1 MSKVINLNHITKI
14 EGHAKLALG
23 IKHGKVTKCEL
34 SSTEG
39 SRYFEGLVLGR
50 HYNEAHEITS
60 RICGICSCAHVTA
73 AIMAVEDALQY
84 TPTEQTKELRR
95 LMTLGERIRSH
106 ATHLYFLSLPDYLGY
121 ESALAMAPKYRKEL
135 QNALRLIRA
144 GNNIITVIGSRD
156 LHPVSAAVGGWLKF
170 PSQQQVVELKKQLIT
185 AKKDAIKTCRLFFSL
200 KYPDFESRAEC
211 FSLVGKNR
219 YAILDGWFTSEKVSF
234 NKQQYRRFLQ
244 EYQSSSSTANF
255 VVREGHRY
263 MVGALSR
270 LNNNSEYLS
279 KDAKKMLKL
288 ALKNKRDKKEKSKNN
303 GLKMTLPSHNP
314 YMNNIAQAIEL
325 VHCIDHAI
333 EICCTFEKN
342 GIKDEPIDK
351 IRPRA
356 GTGIA
361 AIEVPRGTLWHEY
374 TINEKGIITKANII
388 TPTAQNLLNIQEDI
402 RQFVPSIIN
411 RKKEYIIEQIEKL
424 IRSYDPCFSCSAHFL
439 EVRWV

>member
-1 MSKVINLNHITKI
+1 MMKTITLNHITKI

-39 SRYFEGLVLGR
+39 SRYFEGLVLSR
-50 HYNEAHEITS
+50 HFNEAHEITS

-73 AIMAVEDALQY
+73 AIMAIEDALRY
-84 TPTEQTKELRR
+84 TPTEQTKQLRR

-121 ESALAMAPKYRKEL
+121 ESALAMASKYKAEL
-135 QNALRLIRA
+135 QNALNLIRA
-144 GNNIITVIGSRD
+144 GNNIIKVIGARD
-156 LHPVSAAVGGWLKF
+156 LHPVSAAVGGWLKL
-170 PSQQQVVELKKQLIT
+170 PKLQQLTELKRQLIT
-185 AKKDAIKTCRLFFSL
+185 AKKDAIKTNRLFFAL
-200 KYPDFESRAEC
+200 TYPKFESRAEC

-288 ALKNKRDKKEKSKNN
+288 ALKSKN
-303 GLKMTLPSHNP
+303 LKQTLKLPSHNP

-333 EICCTFEKN
+333 EICKAFEDD
-342 GIKDEPIDK
+342 GIKDEPVDK
-351 IRPRA
+351 IRIRA

-361 AIEVPRGTLWHEY
+361 AIEVLRGL
-374 TINEKGIITKANII
+374 A
-388 TPTAQNLLNIQEDI
+388 
-402 RQFVPSIIN
+402 
-411 RKKEYIIEQIEKL
+411 
-424 IRSYDPCFSCSAHFL
+424 
-439 EVRWV
+439 